1 MLGSLIGTVCSWTVG
16 IFFLGYLIPH
26 LFVAWFYRTKNLK
39 KSYKASWAL
48 VTGSSSG
55 IGKSFAK
62 RLASQGL
69 NVVLVSLDDEL
80 LESTHKELSEAYPDV
95 EFRKIGVNLG
105 KPGYMPKIAGDT
117 ADIDIQC
124 VFLNAG
130 YVLTGFFDSHDV
142 EKHMQN
148 MECNATSAVQITH
161 LLLQRMVRI
170 LYC

>member
-1 MLGSLIGTVCSWTVG
+1 MLGSLMATVCTWTVG

-80 LESTHKELSEAYPDV
+80 LESTHRELSEAYPDV
-95 EFRKIGVNLG
+95 LFRKIGVNLG
-105 KPGYMPKIAGDT
+105 KPGYMPKIAGET

-170 LYC
+170 